1 MFILALVV
9 IRIAILFFFVK
20 YFINAKDG
28 LNRFILLLVLFFYC
42 LFNVGGGVPRF
53 SRHHGRSSP
62 QKACY
67 SNIRVIQGAVEM
79 YNMDSSIMME
89 NLDFNYLIEG
99 HYLKGKP
106 TGSEKNC
113 KYVAEGNLTEDGY
126 IYCEKHGD
134 ITGQKSEKE
143 FKEETDLE
151 SSFFFKL
158 WSLDKFFLSKL
169 SSFEGTLLGTLA
181 SIIFALFGL
190 SSSNIISSGGLVNI
204 VLCSVILSMFK
215 NDKKEEEVV
224 FQSEDIWEEEQKD
237 STNPNESYGKKKI

>member
-20 YFINAKDG
+20 YFIKAKDG

-42 LFNVGGGVPRF
+42 LFNIGGGLPRF
-53 SRHHGRSSP
+53 HRHHAHSSP

-89 NLDFNYLIEG
+89 NLDFDYLIEG
-99 HYLKGKP
+99 HYLKQKP

-113 KYVAEGNLTEDGY
+113 NYVAEGNLTEDGY

-134 ITGQKSEKE
+134 IIGLKPEQET
-143 FKEETDLE
+143 KEETASE
-151 SSFFFKL
+151 SSLSSKL

-169 SSFEGTLLGTLA
+169 SSFEETLLGTLA
-181 SIIFALFGL
+181 SIIFLLFGL
-190 SSSNIISSGGLVNI
+190 SSSNIITAGGLVNI

-215 NDKKEEEVV
+215 NDKKEEEEEVV
-224 FQSEDIWEEEQKD
+224 FQSEDI
-237 STNPNESYGKKKI
+237 